1 MEDIKQFFRLI
12 SALIVFIQNNFK
24 AVILVLIIA
33 AVVLSSPQPQQ
44 LPNLYRIDLYGPIM
58 DAEEFLREV
67 RAANEEHIKGVLLVV
82 DSPGGSVPPSVE
94 MMMAI
99 DDLAGRKP
107 VVAYSAGVMASGSYY
122 ASIWADTIIANPGSI
137 IGSIG
142 VMMEGVN
149 AQELLDKI
157 GVQMRV
163 VKAGELKEAG
173 AFYREWTKIERD
185 QLESLTRSIYEMFVA
200 DVAAARGLEV
210 EDAPKFANGR
220 VFTAAGA
227 LEVGLIDEVG
237 NIQTAEQKIVELS
250 AVDNPIWNQ
259 KSDFDKFI
267 KALEQHS
274 QTMIGKIFAPKLK
287 MEL

>member
-12 SALIVFIQNNFK
+12 TALIVFIQNNFK

-137 IGSIG
+137 IGAIG

-185 QLESLTRSIYEMFVA
+185 QLESLTRSI
-200 DVAAARGLEV
+200 
-210 EDAPKFANGR
+210 
-220 VFTAAGA
+220 
-227 LEVGLIDEVG
+227 
-237 NIQTAEQKIVELS
+237 
-250 AVDNPIWNQ
+250 
-259 KSDFDKFI
+259 
-267 KALEQHS
+267 
-274 QTMIGKIFAPKLK
+274 
-287 MEL
+287 